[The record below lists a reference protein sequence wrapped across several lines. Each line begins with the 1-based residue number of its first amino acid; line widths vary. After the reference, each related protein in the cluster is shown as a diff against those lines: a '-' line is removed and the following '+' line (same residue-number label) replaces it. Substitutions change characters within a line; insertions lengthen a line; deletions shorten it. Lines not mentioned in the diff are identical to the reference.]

1 MVTSRIR
8 CQVLETPTQED
19 WSPRRGRPKDLLPWA
34 DPYIAGLVRKL
45 EERFDAQADW
55 QTHDPL
61 GADRMGRSSG
71 AQISQGLTDLHSGHD
86 PFDADPALDELDAF
100 DDGWQEDAFM
110 PRPLEAPRFHCYP
123 PVVGGFPLLDAAGDE

>member
-8 CQVLETPTQED
+8 CQVLEIPTQED
-19 WSPRRGRPKDLLPWA
+19 WSSRRGRPKDLLPWA

-45 EERFDAQADW
+45 EERFDAPAEW
-55 QTHDPL
+55 EAREEL
-61 GADRMGRSSG
+61 SGERAGRSSA
-71 AQISQGLTDLHSGHD
+71 AQVGHGFSDLHPSHD
-86 PFDADPALDELDAF
+86 PFEADPASDDIDAF

-123 PVVGGFPLLDAAGDE
+123 PVVGGFPLLEE